1 MQRRPPGPH
10 PQAPALAPAAARN
23 TDLIQR
29 GPHCNSSRSWQ
40 QLPVWLLG
48 MLPLLLL
55 GVVMLPVLQLLLLV
69 CPAAA

>member
-1 MQRRPPGPH
+1 
-10 PQAPALAPAAARN
+10 
-23 TDLIQR
+23 
-29 GPHCNSSRSWQ
+29 
-40 QLPVWLLG
+40 VWLLG